1 MAEAGPAPSP
11 PQPARLGFGRAPLDL
26 LLWPLLRP
34 GAFAQALWR
43 EVVAELAG
51 RRVRAGVPAIL
62 GEGGGARGC
71 GAPPPPCRPP
81 GRAGAAAGDLEPDL
95 RGAAG
100 RWAFALGSVISFSP
114 SSRAVILAGPEGGEM
129 CIYSPGFLVR
139 FFPSFRAER
148 QGRQCCS
155 RGNHPP
161 PGSSGLHP
169 GVEAPAE
176 GVLSRRRGKLLGLG
190 GRRRCVAFSQ
200 PAPFHW
206 DTEVFSGCAAPSR
219 HRWTFLPSLSGR
231 SLGPFFL

>member
-11 PQPARLGFGRAPLDL
+11 PQPARPGFGRAPLDL

-34 GAFAQALWR
+34 GAFAQAL
-43 EVVAELAG
+43 LAG
-51 RRVRAGVPAIL
+51 GGRGVGGSARARWGPRDSR
-62 GEGGGARGC
+62 GGGGARGC

-81 GRAGAAAGDLEPDL
+81 GRAGAVAGDLEPDL

-100 RWAFALGSVISFSP
+100 RWAFALGSVTSFSP

-129 CIYSPGFLVR
+129 CIHSPGFLVR

-161 PGSSGLHP
+161 PASSGLH
-169 GVEAPAE
+169 
-176 GVLSRRRGKLLGLG
+176 SRGGGSRRGSAFPRRGKLVGLG
-190 GRRRCVAFSQ
+190 GRRRCVALSQ

-206 DTEVFSGCAAPSR
+206 NTEVFSGCAAPAA
-219 HRWTFLPSLSGR
+219 TAGPSFPLRPS
-231 SLGPFFL
+231 SLGPFL